1 MAIQNLS
8 GRNVARARRDAQIN
22 GKAALSAKASTSM
35 PAAPVAK
42 AAVQAAVTPL
52 ARPTAKAVP
61 RSVKTST
68 NSGREASRARRRNM
82 SEQGKAGV
90 ATDRIATAKRNS
102 RIQEEDCGCGCKGSG
117 GCGDATAVR
126 ETAPQLAVPKATNGS
141 RRNEVKAVTAS
152 SAGRLNSR
160 LRRDALAAQGKTGAD
175 AYRKGVSSAQMVRH
189 QNPDISG
196 RDLARTLRSQRST
209 AGGNSTATPSSGRTA
224 TAGRR
229 RPERADNSVSGTRVS
244 HSEKT
249 TGDETGLCR
258 TVTGTDYFSSD
269 VFADFCQKDV
279 PFVPRKVESSE
290 NLSGGVITASG
301 NVGRSE
307 NVTGN
312 ERGSCRT
319 VTGVEYVGR
328 EQYDDFCQSKP
339 EPGNAKVSF
348 SQTTRGQIISG
359 SKPAR
364 SRQVSGDEVGT
375 CQAVTGTP
383 YAGVEQF
390 RDFCEPGESKLT
402 EVRNQRRSGNAGR
415 DITGMQ
421 PGFSGLTGAGKGA
434 CRDVSGTSYIGAT
447 HHQEV
452 CGALPAQM
460 DEPDF
465 PRPLA
470 DAPWGAFS
478 LLQVNQTQNQAAPLH
493 ASQKT
498 PVKDGVTGMRYEQG
512 RVSGTFSLGEGKITG
527 TEQFRSNEGKSRA
540 KAAGINARE
549 VAALPAA
556 TLMDE
561 AKATRVTGEGME
573 LSMKITGNDWNRG
586 DRVTGTE
593 GTSAI
598 KRNPTRRGPISAMS
612 TTAPK
617 RNEEVERSDIN
628 VTGGSGTFEKGA
640 PVTLSGGA
648 RG

>member
-22 GKAALSAKASTSM
+22 GKAALSAKASTNASA
-35 PAAPVAK
+35 PAQVAVK
-42 AAVQAAVTPL
+42 AAVQTPVAPP
-52 ARPTAKAVP
+52 ARPTAKAVA
-61 RSVKTST
+61 RSVKTTT
-68 NSGREASRARRRNM
+68 NSGREASRNRRRAM

-90 ATDRIATAKRNS
+90 VTDRIATAQRGS
-102 RIQEEDCGCGCKGSG
+102 RPQGEDCGCGCKGSG
-117 GCGDATAVR
+117 GCGDEAAVR
-126 ETAPQLAVPKATNGS
+126 ESAPMLAVPKATNGS
-141 RRNEVKAVTAS
+141 RRNEIKSVTAS

-160 LRRDALAAQGKTGAD
+160 LRREALAAHGKTGAD

-196 RDLARTLRSQRST
+196 RDLARTLRTQRSSS
-209 AGGNSTATPSSGRTA
+209 GGTATQSSGRTA

-339 EPGNAKVSF
+339 EPGSAKVSF
-348 SQTTRGQIISG
+348 SQTTRGQVISG

-364 SRQVSGDEVGT
+364 SRQVSGDEAGT

-390 RDFCEPGESKLT
+390 RDYCEPGESKLT

-421 PGFSGLTGAGKGA
+421 PGFSGLTGAAKGA
-434 CRDVSGTSYIGAT
+434 CRDVSGTAYIGAA

-465 PRPLA
+465 PRAMA

-478 LLQVNQTQNQAAPLH
+478 LLQVNQTAPLH

-498 PVKDGVTGMRYEQG
+498 DVKESVTGMSREQG

-527 TEQFRSNEGKSRA
+527 TEQFRSSEGKSRA
-540 KAAGINARE
+540 KAAGSNARE
-549 VAALPAA
+549 VAAIPATA
-556 TLMDE
+556 LMDV
-561 AKATRVTGEGME
+561 AKATRITGEGME

-628 VTGGSGTFEKGA
+628 VTGGSGTSDKGA